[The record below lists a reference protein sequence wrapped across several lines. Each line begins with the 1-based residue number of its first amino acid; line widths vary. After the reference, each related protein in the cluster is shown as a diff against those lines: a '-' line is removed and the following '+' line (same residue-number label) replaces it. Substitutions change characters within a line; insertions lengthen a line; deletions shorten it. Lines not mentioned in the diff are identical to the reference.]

1 MLLFPS
7 TICFLNLVFISDIIY
22 LFIFVYFLF
31 FFLALS
37 FGDPIYIYIYIYI
50 CFFFFPGL
58 DVELVLSRVDVLMDL
73 TNTTFF
79 FLIDFSFFFSVCLF
93 YGW

>member
-22 LFIFVYFLF
+22 LFICVYFLF

-37 FGDPIYIYIYIYI
+37 FGDPIYIYM
-50 CFFFFPGL
+50 FFFFPGL

-79 FLIDFSFFFSVCLF
+79 FLIDFPFFFSVCLF